1 MTGRAAAL
9 AGLAAAALLGP
20 LDWTSRL
27 KMGEDWT
34 LSDLRHLLDLHP
46 PAAVERWLYNPRER
60 TARGLGLLEAGD
72 PAAAL
77 EALETAGRLA
87 PDDPRVLFNLGT
99 GRLLADHGDAVGALE
114 AALRPGGEAA
124 GPAAVAPPV
133 PGSGAAL
140 PPELRQRAF
149 YNLGGAR
156 LAAADPAGAVSAYEE
171 ALRLDPSDTDAKHNL
186 ELALRRL
193 EEQRLRLRSPREAPG
208 GDRPGEEAPSDEGGG
223 IDPEPPPEE
232 GDGGGRDPGGEGPE
246 ADTRPREGAPYGAR
260 LLPGFEEQADLTAAQ
275 AAALLEAVEHL
286 ERRQRREEA
295 VRAAKRAADT
305 EEDW

>member
-1 MTGRAAAL
+1 MSARAAVL
-9 AGLAAAALLGP
+9 AGLAAAAVLAGP

-27 KMGEDWT
+27 ELGEDWT

-60 TARGLGLLEAGD
+60 TARGLGHLEAGD
-72 PAAAL
+72 PEAAL

-99 GRLLADHGDAVGALE
+99 GRLLGDHGDAVGALE
-114 AALRPGGEAA
+114 AALRVGEESREGAPGAA
-124 GPAAVAPPV
+124 G
-133 PGSGAAL
+133 GALA
-140 PPELRQRAF
+140 PELRQRAF

-156 LAAADPAGAVSAYEE
+156 LAADDPAGAVAAYEE
-171 ALRLDPSDTDAKHNL
+171 ALRLDPADADAKHNL

-193 EEQRLRLRSPREAPG
+193 EEQRLRLRSPQEAPG

-223 IDPEPPPEE
+223 TDPEPPPEA
-232 GDGGGRDPGGEGPE
+232 GDEGGRDPGAQGPE

-260 LLPGFEEQADLTAAQ
+260 LLPGFEEQADLTVAQ

-295 VRAAKRAADT
+295 VRAAKRASGA

>member
-27 KMGEDWT
+27 ELGEDWT
-34 LSDLRHLLDLHP
+34 LSDLRQLLDLHP

-60 TARGLGLLEAGD
+60 THRGLGLLEAGD

-77 EALETAGRLA
+77 EAFETAGRLA
-87 PDDPRVLFNLGT
+87 PEDPRVLFNLGT
-99 GRLLADHGDAVGALE
+99 GRLLGDHGDAVGALE
-114 AALRPGGEAA
+114 AALRVGEEGREGA
-124 GPAAVAPPV
+124 PPPV

-140 PPELRQRAF
+140 PLELRQRAF

-156 LAAADPAGAVSAYEE
+156 LAADDPAGAVSAYEE
-171 ALRLDPSDTDAKHNL
+171 ALRLDPSDADAKHNL

-193 EEQRLRLRSPREAPG
+193 EEQRLRLRSPQEAPG
-208 GDRPGEEAPSDEGGG
+208 GDRPGEEAPSEEGGG
-223 IDPEPPPEE
+223 TDPEPPPEE
-232 GDGGGRDPGGEGPE
+232 GDEGGRDPGAEGPE
-246 ADTRPREGAPYGAR
+246 ADTRPREGSPYGAR
-260 LLPGFEEQADLTAAQ
+260 LLPGFEEQADLTAVQ

-295 VRAAKRAADT
+295 VRAAKRAAGT

>member
-9 AGLAAAALLGP
+9 AGLFAAALAGP
-20 LDWTSRL
+20 LGL
-27 KMGEDWT
+27 ELGEDWT
-34 LSDLRHLLDLHP
+34 LSDLRQLLDLHP

-77 EALETAGRLA
+77 EALETAGRLD

-114 AALRPGGEAA
+114 AALRTDVGAA
-124 GPAAVAPPV
+124 DPAAPPASA
-133 PGSGAAL
+133 SGAGL

-149 YNLGGAR
+149 YNLGGAE
-156 LAAADPAGAVSAYEE
+156 LAADDPAGAVAAYEE
-171 ALRLDPSDTDAKHNL
+171 ALRLDPSDADAKHNL

-193 EEQRLRLRSPREAPG
+193 EEQRLRLRSPQEAPG
-208 GDRPGEEAPSDEGGG
+208 GDRPGEEAPSDEAGGT
-223 IDPEPPPEE
+223 DPENPPEE
-232 GDGGGRDPGGEGPE
+232 GDEGGRDPGAEGPE
-246 ADTRPREGAPYGAR
+246 ADTRPRDGASYGAR

-286 ERRQRREEA
+286 ERRQRRAEA
-295 VRAAKRAADT
+295 IRAAQRAAT
-305 EEDW
+305 AEEDW